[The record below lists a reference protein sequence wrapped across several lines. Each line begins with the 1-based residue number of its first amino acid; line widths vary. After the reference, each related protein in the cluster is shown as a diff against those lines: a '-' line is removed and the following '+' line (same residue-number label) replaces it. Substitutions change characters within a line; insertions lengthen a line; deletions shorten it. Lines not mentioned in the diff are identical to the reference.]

1 MDLCAHWRHTLSNTT
16 IHIVDAVVTHV
27 DTWDGSR
34 ASRGLDSGTH
44 ASEVLLLPPRLAFI
58 SALGFYT
65 TSCLIDLHD
74 VFGSDVLHAKFFGT
88 LLDRLGFVQSAV
100 NDGLSLPSFNV
111 VVGSFVCHEF
121 NLILID

>member
-1 MDLCAHWRHTLSNTT
+1 
-16 IHIVDAVVTHV
+16 
-27 DTWDGSR
+27 
-34 ASRGLDSGTH
+34 
-44 ASEVLLLPPRLAFI
+44 
-58 SALGFYT
+58 
-65 TSCLIDLHD
+65 

-88 LLDRLGFVQSAV
+88 LLDGLGFVQSAV